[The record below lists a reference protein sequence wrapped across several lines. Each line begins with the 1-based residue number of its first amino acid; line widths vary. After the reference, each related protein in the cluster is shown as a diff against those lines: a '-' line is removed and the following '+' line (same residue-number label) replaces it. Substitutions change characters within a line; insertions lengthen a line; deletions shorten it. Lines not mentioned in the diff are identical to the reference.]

1 MFNDTR
7 YAIMASIAAA
17 FGRVMAEVGAV
28 LMVGGNIA
36 HHTRVMTTT
45 IAMEADKGDFEL
57 AIALGIILLSLSFL
71 VNAALY
77 GFQRKGRKR

>member
-1 MFNDTR
+1 
-7 YAIMASIAAA
+7 MAAVAAA

-36 HHTRVMTTT
+36 HHTRVMTTA

-57 AIALGIILLSLSFL
+57 AIALGIILLTLSFL
-71 VNAALY
+71 VNSAFY
-77 GFQRKGRKR
+77 IFQRKGRKR